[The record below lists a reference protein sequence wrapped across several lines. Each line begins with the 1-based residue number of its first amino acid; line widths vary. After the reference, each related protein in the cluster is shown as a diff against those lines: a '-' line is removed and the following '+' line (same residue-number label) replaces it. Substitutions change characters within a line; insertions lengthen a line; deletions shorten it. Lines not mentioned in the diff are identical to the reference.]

1 MARRNRDKDSAGK
14 LSIADMRKMINKKHG
29 QNVAHSLVEENPT
42 DVKEFI
48 PTGSRWLDSIICMG
62 RRGGIPVGKI
72 SEIAGLEATGKS
84 FMAAQVAAS
93 AQQMGIDV
101 VYFDSESAIDS
112 NFLAAAGCDPN
123 TILYIQ
129 ATSVEFVLET
139 IEDILAHNANRVLF
153 IWDSLALTPSNTD
166 IEGDFNPL
174 SSMAVKPRI
183 LSKGMSKLTVPI
195 ANAEATLLVLNQ
207 LKTNITSNI
216 SEQFTTPYF
225 TPGGKAMAYAY
236 SLRIWLT
243 GRKSK
248 ASFVLNDKG
257 FRIGSEVKAKIEK
270 SRFGTAGRLCNFK
283 ILWGDSVGVQ
293 DEESWLDAV
302 KGSKHIDQSGA
313 WYTLTHEDGTTEKF
327 QAGRW
332 MEKMANEKFKA
343 RIAQI
348 MDEEVITKF
357 SEMTGDAAD
366 FYDTEEEE
374 TSLAQSSALSSAKAK
389 VRRGGMRAAASLL
402 KTSGNRKLDIEE

>member
-1 MARRNRDKDSAGK
+1 MARRKRDKDSAGK

-48 PTGSRWLDSIICMG
+48 PTGSRWLDSIICKG

-93 AQQMGIDV
+93 AQKMGIDV

-112 NFLAAAGCDPN
+112 NFLAAAGCDPE

-129 ATSVEFVLET
+129 ATTVEFVLET

-283 ILWGDSVGVQ
+283 ILWGDDVGVQ

-302 KGSKHIDQSGA
+302 KGSKHIEQSGA
-313 WYTLTHEDGTTEKF
+313 WFTLTYEDGTTEKF

-332 MEKMANEKFKA
+332 MEKMGNEKFKA

-374 TSLAQSSALSSAKAK
+374 
-389 VRRGGMRAAASLL
+389 
-402 KTSGNRKLDIEE
+402 